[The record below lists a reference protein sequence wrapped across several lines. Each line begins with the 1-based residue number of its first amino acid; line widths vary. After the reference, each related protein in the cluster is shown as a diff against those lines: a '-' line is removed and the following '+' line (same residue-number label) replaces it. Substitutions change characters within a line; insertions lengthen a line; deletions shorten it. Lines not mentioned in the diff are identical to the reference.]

1 MRMLFLN
8 HNVAGTGT
16 YQRAYHLGRELA
28 RRGHAV
34 TLVTTSRGS
43 RVRSGRSTEHDLE
56 IIEAPDLLAGG
67 ARNGWDPWNTFRRIR
82 LLDGRS
88 FDLVHAFDAR
98 PVVIGPALAVQ
109 RTTGATLFM
118 DWADW
123 WGRGGTIRERSGW
136 LVRTTFGP
144 VETWFEEAFRTRA
157 AGCTVISAAL
167 SERAAG
173 LGVAPER
180 ITRIPNGCVPPEE
193 PAGAADDASAR
204 RRARAALGLAAEPP
218 LIVHV
223 GTALPGDADVLFEA
237 MATVGRTLPA
247 AKLALVGGYR
257 GRVPEKAAAN
267 GRVIRTGFVPR
278 AALASWVCAADVCVI
293 PLRDNVANRGRWPGK
308 VNEYLA
314 AGRATVMSRVGDA
327 AETLAEWGAG
337 WVCAPGAD
345 ALAAAL
351 IDGLRDE
358 GARASAE
365 ARSRELARTA
375 LAWPRLAASLEEFH
389 AAVVEAVRGGEG
401 SGGGQAGG
409 VR

>member
-1 MRMLFLN
+1 MRALFLN
-8 HNVAGTGT
+8 HNIAGTGT
-16 YQRAYHLGRELA
+16 YQRAYHFGRELA

-34 TLVTTSRGS
+34 TLVTTSRAA
-43 RVRSGRSTEHDLE
+43 RVRSARSTEDGLE
-56 IIEAPDLLAGG
+56 ILEAPDLLAGG

-88 FDLVHAFDAR
+88 FELVHAFDAR

-109 RTTGATLFM
+109 RATGATLFM

-144 VETWFEEAFRTRA
+144 IETWFEEAFRTRA

-167 SERAAG
+167 NERAVA

-180 ITRIPNGCVPPEE
+180 ITRIPNGCVAPEE
-193 PAGAADDASAR
+193 PADAAGDARAR
-204 RRARAALGLAAEPP
+204 RRARAALGLAADAP

-223 GTALPGDADVLFEA
+223 GMALPGDADVLFEA
-237 MATVGRTLPA
+237 MTTVGRALPA
-247 AKLALVGGYR
+247 AKLALVGGFR
-257 GRVPEKAAAN
+257 GRVPEEAAAG

-278 AALASWVCAADVCVI
+278 AVLASWLCAADVCVI

-327 AETLAEWGAG
+327 AEALERWGAG

-351 IDGLRDE
+351 VDALRD
-358 GARASAE
+358 GDARAAAE
-365 ARSRELARTA
+365 ARSRELAGTA
-375 LAWPRLAASLEEFH
+375 LAWPRLAASLEAFH
-389 AAVVEAVRGGEG
+389 ASVVGSVRGG
-401 SGGGQAGG
+401 
-409 VR
+409 